1 MYRHYVF
8 DIDGTLIDSEA
19 AAIPSLHQVAVD
31 LLGQDL
37 PAEHLYQAF
46 GMSADDTMRW
56 LGIADVERGHKLWN
70 HYFADYRHL
79 ITVFDGILPV
89 LDALKAKGASLGL
102 LTSKNRYEYEHD
114 FLPLGLEPRFDTV
127 ILADDSETHKP
138 QAGPMLAYLAK
149 SGAKPEE
156 VLFIGDSVHVMG
168 CGKNAGVDHALA
180 LWGRRSDDPSIEAT
194 YRLHTPAELLSL

>member
-1 MYRHYVF
+1 MYQHYVF

-19 AAIPSLHQVAVD
+19 AAIPSLHQVALD
-31 LLGQDL
+31 LLGKDL
-37 PAEHLYQAF
+37 PADHLYQAF

-56 LGIADVERGHKLWN
+56 LGIQDVERGHKLWN
-70 HYFADYRHL
+70 YYFADYRHL

-102 LTSKNRYEYEHD
+102 LTSKNRFEYEQD
-114 FLPLGLEPRFDTV
+114 FLPLGIESYFDTV

-138 QAGPMLAYLAK
+138 QAGPMLAYLSK
-149 SGAKPEE
+149 SNANPEE
-156 VLFIGDSVHVMG
+156 LLFIGDSVHDMG

-180 LWGRRSDDPSIEAT
+180 LWGRRSDDSAIEAT
-194 YRLHTPAELLSL
+194 YRLKTPDALLSL